1 MRPPEFWSRPP
12 AHPGFMARLLSPLG
26 FVYGRVVR
34 ARLKRTPSYRP
45 GAPVICIGNL
55 TLGGAGKTPVAI
67 AILERLAAMRA
78 SPVALSRGYGGAAPG
93 PLKVEPDH
101 RASEVG
107 DEPLLLARHAPTIIA
122 KDRAAGAR
130 AAMEAG
136 AGVIV
141 MDDGFQNPSLPKDLA
156 IAVVDSESGFGN
168 GRVFPAGPLR
178 EAAKDGLARADAV
191 ILMGRGPFDP
201 GHPVTLRAQLRA
213 PLAGV
218 FDDRRVV
225 AFAGIGRPEK
235 FYQSMQRAGA
245 DIIAVFSY
253 PDHHAYSEDDIQ
265 RMKALARSRGAALAT
280 TEKDYVR
287 LPPALRKGVLTLPV
301 EAQFED
307 ERALDALLKTAL
319 NRAQAT
325 I

>member
-12 AHPGFMARLLSPLG
+12 GVIARLLSPLG
-26 FVYGRVVR
+26 YIYGRVVS
-34 ARLKRTPSYRP
+34 AKLKRKPAYRP

-55 TLGGAGKTPVAI
+55 TLGGAGKTPIAI
-67 AILERLAAMRA
+67 AILQRLTAMRA
-78 SPVALSRGYGGAAPG
+78 SPVALSRGYGGAAAG

-141 MDDGFQNPSLPKDLA
+141 MDDGFQNPSVPKDLS
-156 IAVVDSESGFGN
+156 IAVVDSETGFGN
-168 GRVFPAGPLR
+168 GQIFPAGPLR
-178 EAAKDGLARADAV
+178 ESAKEGLARADAV

-213 PLAGV
+213 PLAAA

-265 RMKALARSRGAALAT
+265 RMKALARARGAALAT

-307 ERALDALLKTAL
+307 DRALDALLAKAL
-319 NRAQAT
+319 ARAEHPL
-325 I
+325 

>member
-1 MRPPEFWSRPP
+1 MRPPDFWSRPP
-12 AHPGFMARLLSPLG
+12 ARPGLTARLLSPLG
-26 FVYGRVVR
+26 FVYGRVVK
-34 ARLKRTPSYRP
+34 ARLRRAPTYRP
-45 GAPVICIGNL
+45 DAPVICIGNL

-67 AILERLAAMRA
+67 AILQRLTAMRA
-78 SPVALSRGYGGAAPG
+78 SPVALSRGYGGAAAG

-141 MDDGFQNPSLPKDLA
+141 MDDGFQNPSLPKDLS
-156 IAVVDSESGFGN
+156 IAVVDSETGFGN

-178 EAAKDGLARADAV
+178 EAAKDGLERADAV

-213 PLAGV
+213 PLAAV

-235 FYQSMQRAGA
+235 FYQSLQRAGA

-265 RMKALARSRGAALAT
+265 RMKAVSRSRDAALAT

-287 LPPALRKGVLTLPV
+287 LPPGLRKGVLTLPV
-301 EAQFED
+301 EVQFED
-307 ERALDALLKTAL
+307 DRALDALLRTAL
-319 NRAQAT
+319 KRAEHPL
-325 I
+325 

>member
-12 AHPGFMARLLSPLG
+12 GLMARLLSPLG
-26 FVYGRVVR
+26 FIYGRVVS
-34 ARLKRTPSYRP
+34 AKLKRKPAYRP

-55 TLGGAGKTPVAI
+55 TLGGAGKTPIAI
-67 AILERLAAMRA
+67 AILQRLTQMRA
-78 SPVALSRGYGGAAPG
+78 SPVALSRGYGGAAAG

-141 MDDGFQNPSLPKDLA
+141 MDDGFQNPSVPKDLS
-156 IAVVDSESGFGN
+156 IAVVDSETGFGN
-168 GRVFPAGPLR
+168 GHVFPAGPLR
-178 EAAKDGLARADAV
+178 ESAKEGLARADAV

-213 PLAGV
+213 PLAAA

-253 PDHHAYSEDDIQ
+253 PDHHAYTDDDIQ
-265 RMKALARSRGAALAT
+265 RMKAMARARGAALAT

-307 ERALDALLKTAL
+307 DRALDTLLAKALA
-319 NRAQAT
+319 RAEQPH
-325 I
+325 

>member
-1 MRPPEFWSRPP
+1 
-12 AHPGFMARLLSPLG
+12 MARLLSPLG
-26 FVYGRVVR
+26 FIYGCVVKS
-34 ARLKRTPSYRP
+34 RLRRTPTYRP
-45 GAPVICIGNL
+45 AAPVICVGNL

-67 AILERLAAMRA
+67 AILQRLTTLRA
-78 SPVALSRGYGGAAPG
+78 SPVALSRGYGGAAVG

-101 RASEVG
+101 LASEVG

-168 GRVFPAGPLR
+168 GFVFPAGPLR
-178 EAAKDGLARADAV
+178 ETAKDGLGRADAV

-201 GHPVTLRAQLRA
+201 GHPVTLRAQLRSPMSA
-213 PLAGV
+213 A

-235 FYQSMQRAGA
+235 FFHSMERAGA
-245 DIIAVFSY
+245 EIVAVFAY
-253 PDHHAYSEDDIQ
+253 PDHHAYTEDDIA

-287 LPPALRKGVLTLPV
+287 LPPRLRKGVLTLPV

-319 NRAQAT
+319 KRAQAAH
-325 I
+325 

>member
-12 AHPGFMARLLSPLG
+12 GLMARLLSPLG
-26 FVYGRVVR
+26 YIYGRVVS
-34 ARLKRTPSYRP
+34 AKLKRKPAYRP

-55 TLGGAGKTPVAI
+55 TLGGAGKTPIAI
-67 AILERLAAMRA
+67 AILQRLTAMRA

-107 DEPLLLARHAPTIIA
+107 DEPLLLARYAPTIIA

-141 MDDGFQNPSLPKDLA
+141 MDDGFQNPSVPKDLS
-156 IAVVDSESGFGN
+156 IAVVDSETGFGN
-168 GRVFPAGPLR
+168 GQIFPAGPLR
-178 EAAKDGLARADAV
+178 ESAKEGLARADAV

-201 GHPVTLRAQLRA
+201 GHPVTIRAQLRA
-213 PLAGV
+213 PLAAA

-253 PDHHAYSEDDIQ
+253 PDHHAYSDDDIQ
-265 RMKALARSRGAALAT
+265 RMKALARARGAALAT

-307 ERALDALLKTAL
+307 DRALDALLAKAL
-319 NRAQAT
+319 ARAEHPL
-325 I
+325 

>member
-1 MRPPEFWSRPP
+1 MRPPDFWSRPP
-12 AHPGFMARLLSPLG
+12 SRPGLMARLLSPLG
-26 FVYGRVVR
+26 FVYGRIVR
-34 ARLKRTPSYRP
+34 SRLRRAPAYRP
-45 GAPVICIGNL
+45 AAPVICIGNL

-67 AILERLAAMRA
+67 AILQRLTAMRA
-78 SPVALSRGYGGAAPG
+78 SPVALSRGYGGAAAG
-93 PLKVEPDH
+93 PLQVEPDH
-101 RASEVG
+101 LASEVG
-107 DEPLLLARHAPTIIA
+107 DEPLLLARHAPAIIA

-141 MDDGFQNPSLPKDLA
+141 MDDGFQNPALPKDLS
-156 IAVVDSESGFGN
+156 IAVIDSETGFGN

-178 EAAKDGLARADAV
+178 ESAADGLARADAV
-191 ILMGRGPFDP
+191 ILMGRGSFDP

-213 PLAGV
+213 PMAAA

-235 FYQSMQRAGA
+235 FFQSLQRAGA

-253 PDHHAYSEDDIQ
+253 PDHHAYGEDDIQ
-265 RMKALARSRGAALAT
+265 RMKALSRARGAALVT

-287 LPPALRKGVLTLPV
+287 LPPRLRKGVLTLPV

-307 ERALDALLKTAL
+307 ERLLNALLQQAL
-319 NRAQAT
+319 ARAEQT
-325 I
+325 L

>member
-12 AHPGFMARLLSPLG
+12 GIVARLLSPIG
-26 FVYGRVVR
+26 YIYGRVVSAKLR
-34 ARLKRTPSYRP
+34 RKPAYRP

-55 TLGGAGKTPVAI
+55 TLGGAGKTPIAI
-67 AILERLAAMRA
+67 AILQRLTAMRA
-78 SPVALSRGYGGAAPG
+78 SPVALSRGYGGAAAG

-141 MDDGFQNPSLPKDLA
+141 MDDGFQNPSVPKDLS
-156 IAVVDSESGFGN
+156 IAVVDSETGFGN
-168 GRVFPAGPLR
+168 GQIFPAGPLR
-178 EAAKDGLARADAV
+178 ESAKEGLARADAV

-213 PLAGV
+213 PLAAA

-265 RMKALARSRGAALAT
+265 RMKALARARGAALAT

-307 ERALDALLKTAL
+307 DRALDALLARAL
-319 NRAQAT
+319 ARAEHPL
-325 I
+325 